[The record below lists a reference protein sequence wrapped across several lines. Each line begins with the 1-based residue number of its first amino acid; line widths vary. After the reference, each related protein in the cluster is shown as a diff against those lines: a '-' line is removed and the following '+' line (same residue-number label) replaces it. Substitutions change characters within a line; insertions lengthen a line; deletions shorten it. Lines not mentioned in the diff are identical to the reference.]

1 MFGVDVRIVFVSLAG
16 WVVLDVQKLTVVVIR
31 VLNAMLVVSAV
42 PDFCCGLLAGCEG
55 GASFDVLNA
64 FCC

>member
-16 WVVLDVQKLTVVVIR
+16 RVVLDVQKLTVVVIS

-42 PDFCCGLLAGCEG
+42 PDF
-55 GASFDVLNA
+55 S
-64 FCC
+64 